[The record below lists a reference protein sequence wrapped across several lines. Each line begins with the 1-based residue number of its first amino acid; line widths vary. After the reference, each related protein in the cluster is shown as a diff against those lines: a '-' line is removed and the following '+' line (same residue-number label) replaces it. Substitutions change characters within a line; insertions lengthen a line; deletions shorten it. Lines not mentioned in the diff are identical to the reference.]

1 MDQARRVALKAGG
14 AWGVLSAFA
23 ALGLMTPAQ
32 ATAARNDVAFDAT
45 SMVAALRALGVDAPT
60 PSDQIEITAPEVA
73 ENGAVVRVA
82 VASALP
88 ETALVALLGWAAGL
102 ALGLAAVTL
111 YRDLALEPKGI
122 LMRVPDL
129 RPVVLSVL
137 VPVLSTLVACTVL
150 ARRLARM
157 DPVQVIQRRG
167 G

>member
-73 ENGAVVRVA
+73 ENGAMVRVA

-88 ETALVALLGWAAGL
+88 GTALVALLIDRNPNT
-102 ALGLAAVTL
+102 LAALFRLPAGTEAAIETRVKMAESSALTAIVRAGGRFYVAHREVKVT
-111 YRDLALEPKGI
+111 
-122 LMRVPDL
+122 V
-129 RPVVLSVL
+129 
-137 VPVLSTLVACTVL
+137 
-150 ARRLARM
+150 
-157 DPVQVIQRRG
+157 G
-167 G
+167 GCG